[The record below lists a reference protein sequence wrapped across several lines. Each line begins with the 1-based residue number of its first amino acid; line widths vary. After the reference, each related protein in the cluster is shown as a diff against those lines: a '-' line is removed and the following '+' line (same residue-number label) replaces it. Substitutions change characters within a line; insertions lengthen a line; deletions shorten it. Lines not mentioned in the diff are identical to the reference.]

1 MSSREHTKDVI
12 DTDCMRNLA
21 KNLSAPN
28 SIYHVLC
35 QSWIWGRNIITF
47 SIKRIEMKQKC
58 YHHFRYISDKSKWAF
73 HILELTAENLAILID
88 FSMLGHFYISKGHV
102 QFICLSLLQLRHLKT
117 FFWFSTT
124 KWYFSLFFH
133 AW

>member
-35 QSWIWGRNIITF
+35 QSRILGTKSNVILHYENRN
-47 SIKRIEMKQKC
+47 KAK
-58 YHHFRYISDKSKWAF
+58 
-73 HILELTAENLAILID
+73 ILYA
-88 FSMLGHFYISKGHV
+88 
-102 QFICLSLLQLRHLKT
+102 
-117 FFWFSTT
+117 
-124 KWYFSLFFH
+124 
-133 AW
+133 

>member
-35 QSWIWGRNIITF
+35 QSLIWGRKCNII
-47 SIKRIEMKQKC
+47 
-58 YHHFRYISDKSKWAF
+58 F
-73 HILELTAENLAILID
+73 HYENRNKA
-88 FSMLGHFYISKGHV
+88 
-102 QFICLSLLQLRHLKT
+102 KT
-117 FFWFSTT
+117 QP
-124 KWYFSLFFH
+124 KI
-133 AW
+133 